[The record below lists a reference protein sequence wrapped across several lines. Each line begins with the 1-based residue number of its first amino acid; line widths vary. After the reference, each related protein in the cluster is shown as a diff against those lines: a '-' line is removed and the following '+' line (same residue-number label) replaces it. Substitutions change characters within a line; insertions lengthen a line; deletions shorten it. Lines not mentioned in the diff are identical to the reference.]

1 MTNDLKKEVLVKNL
15 SEVLFLP
22 DNDVFHKMPKSRC
35 MTLDNVVHTYRT
47 SFTESY
53 LNINFNHSSPY
64 IYQNQDTAFINKIYS
79 SLRVLNEDKLNLSR
93 ELKTSTEIRINNY
106 DISATYLLDI
116 EKTENQK
123 YYAFGRVPSLFYPH
137 IDIQIIKNFKS
148 NGSESEV
155 ILEIIA
161 DADKHSS
168 EVNNNNFIISTYICK
183 ISKEERLFIAEKL
196 YDLLESYKMSLIS
209 EYRLSLE
216 ENRIKKQKEIEFDK
230 YRNELEGKELE
241 RRFKGYEI
249 ALGGEEWVDIY
260 TNDEKERIK
269 NDALRIKEKKDKD
282 KKRKKQKKFARIF
295 LFSFLSFFILILL
308 NIH

>member
-1 MTNDLKKEVLVKNL
+1 MTDDLKMDVLVKNL

-22 DNDVFHKMPKSRC
+22 DNDVFHKIPKSRC

-47 SFTESY
+47 SFTEPY

-93 ELKTSTEIRINNY
+93 ELNTSTEIKINNY
-106 DISATYLLDI
+106 HISATYLLDI

-123 YYAFGRVPSLFYPH
+123 YYAVGREPSLFYPH
-137 IDIQIIKNFKS
+137 IDIKIIKNFKS
-148 NGSESEV
+148 DGSESEV
-155 ILEIIA
+155 ILDLMA
-161 DADKHSS
+161 YVDMYSS
-168 EVNNNNFIISTYICK
+168 EVNNNEFIKSTFICK

-216 ENRIKKQKEIEFDK
+216 EKKRKKEKEIEFNK

-249 ALGGEEWVDIY
+249 ALGGAEWVDVY

-282 KKRKKQKKFARIF
+282 KKRKKQKKFARI
-295 LFSFLSFFILILL
+295 LLYSFLSFFILILL
-308 NIH
+308 IIP